1 MELVPAGNGDLRTSG
16 LTMHV
21 NKVHHVTTINSV
33 AEDFAVDEDWLAEV
47 ASEMDIEGTPPA
59 WAAGKWLANRS
70 A

>member
-1 MELVPAGNGDLRTSG
+1 
-16 LTMHV
+16 MHV